1 VPYRCLSF
9 RYFINNSNIII
20 YYAKNIRY
28 WGNVMV
34 VVKEIDSVVFGK
46 ILTILYGTMGFVFGI
61 FTTIAALMGVSMPK
75 KFGIFSLIF
84 GKWAVLSLP
93 IFYGVSGYF
102 IGRIAASLYNI
113 AVGSKKGLK
122 VEVLR

>member
-1 VPYRCLSF
+1 MV
-9 RYFINNSNIII
+9 II
-20 YYAKNIRY
+20 
-28 WGNVMV
+28 
-34 VVKEIDSVVFGK
+34 KEIDSAEFGK
-46 ILTILYGTMGFVFGI
+46 ILTICYGTMGLVFGF
-61 FTTIAALMGVSMPK
+61 FTTIAAFIGISMPK

-102 IGRIAASLYNI
+102 IGRIVASFYNTI
-113 AVGSKKGLK
+113 VGSKKGFK

>member
-1 VPYRCLSF
+1 M
-9 RYFINNSNIII
+9 
-20 YYAKNIRY
+20 Y

-34 VVKEIDSVVFGK
+34 VIKEIDSAEFGK
-46 ILTILYGTMGFVFGI
+46 ILTLFYGTMGLVFGF
-61 FTTIAALMGVSMPK
+61 FTTIAALTGISMTK

-102 IGRIAASLYNI
+102 IGRIAAGLFN
-113 AVGSKKGLK
+113 AVVGSKKGFK

>member
-1 VPYRCLSF
+1 MS
-9 RYFINNSNIII
+9 
-20 YYAKNIRY
+20 Y

-34 VVKEIDSVVFGK
+34 VIKEIDSAGFGK
-46 ILTILYGTMGFVFGI
+46 SLLIVHGTMGLVFGF
-61 FTTIAALMGVSMPK
+61 FTTIAAVMGFTMPK

-93 IFYGVSGYF
+93 VFYGVSGYF
-102 IGRIAASLYNI
+102 IGHIAFRLYNI
-113 AVGSKKGLK
+113 VVGSKKGLK

>member
-1 VPYRCLSF
+1 MT
-9 RYFINNSNIII
+9 
-20 YYAKNIRY
+20 Y
-28 WGNVMV
+28 WGNIMV
-34 VVKEIDSVVFGK
+34 VIKEIDSAGFGK
-46 ILTILYGTMGFVFGI
+46 ILTILYGTMGLVFGL
-61 FTTIAALMGVSMPK
+61 FTTLAAFMGISMPK

-102 IGRIAASLYNI
+102 IGRIAAGLYNNT
-113 AVGSKKGLK
+113 VGSKKGLK